1 MILQW
6 TDPDASVEIKKATF
20 YSPARIEQVW
30 SSNCGNLFHM
40 IKTWFS
46 LENVNKLIKCSIGIF
61 NVPSS
66 PLSRWLFPRSC
77 LWERERDRK
86 TDRQTHRIEEK
97 YGVPLLPSW
106 QNPRW
111 IHLQHKRHPIQNVPA
126 KPSSQIYYPNT
137 CAMPSFH
144 LWRYNDVDFRKK
156 IKSFL

>member
-61 NVPSS
+61 IVPSS
-66 PLSRWLFPRSC
+66 PLSWWLFPRSC
-77 LWERERDRK
+77 LWERETQ
-86 TDRQTHRIEEK
+86 TDRCTESKRSMEYLFCLH
-97 YGVPLLPSW
+97 SW

-111 IHLQHKRHPIQNVPA
+111 IHFQHKRHPIQNVPA

-156 IKSFL
+156 RKSFL